1 MHRLLVPLRRTPGA
15 APLVAALVIPIA
27 ACGSATPTTTP
38 GATSTPAAATS
49 AASTQFQASTFTVTV
64 PHGWVDRTKDDQA
77 VASINAAAGT
87 LQMLLMAPPTGAN
100 VSNEH
105 IDVTTV
111 AQPVPDDQLASYLQS
126 VAQNGATSV
135 TTPQPFNLSGSTG
148 LFVTY
153 NLTASASPP
162 AQAPVL
168 MVQDML
174 VNHGGQTYEIVL
186 NTAQADFPAQ
196 TPALQEVLASWHWH

>member
-1 MHRLLVPLRRTPGA
+1 MHRLRVPLRRRLGA
-15 APLVAALVIPIA
+15 APLVAALSISIG
-27 ACGSATPTTTP
+27 ACGSATPAPPRATVTP
-38 GATSTPAAATS
+38 TSPTPAAL
-49 AASTQFQASTFTVTV
+49 TQFQASTFTVTV
-64 PHGWVDRTKDDQA
+64 PRGWIDRTSDGQA
-77 VASINAAAGT
+77 AASINAAAGT
-87 LQMLLMAPPTGAN
+87 LQMLLMAPQTGAN

-126 VAQNGATSV
+126 VGQNGATSV
-135 TTPQPFNLSGSTG
+135 TTPQPFNLDGATG

-168 MVQDML
+168 MVEDML

-186 NTAQADFPAQ
+186 NTAQADFPSQ
-196 TPALQEVLASWHWH
+196 TSALQEVLASWHWH